1 MRASLLSHHESIAS
15 AFKSHLRLFK
25 NKTWQKWV
33 WGGGRGG
40 RISGINKEAKFGGE
54 DEDLVSFV
62 LHSVDDDD
70 DVDDINNGAERR
82 SIAFNLLPSF
92 PSGETES
99 ECAKSQV
106 MKSARLNFFFFF
118 FSDFSAS
125 SCFYR
130 LFTNKIKGGAREKKK
145 TKTTSKYKDWDLL
158 PLFLLLLYIGAFS
171 SPKKT
176 WNG

>member
-106 MKSARLNFFFFF
+106 MRSARLNFFFFLL
-118 FSDFSAS
+118 
-125 SCFYR
+125 R
-130 LFTNKIKGGAREKKK
+130 LLRLLLLLPSIYKQNKGGSEREKKNK
-145 TKTTSKYKDWDLL
+145 
-158 PLFLLLLYIGAFS
+158 
-171 SPKKT
+171 
-176 WNG
+176 NN